1 MGKKGINITDDPHP
15 WDTLM
20 KLLMR
25 NEIQA
30 LASLVLP
37 GIEVGQALDKELKTK
52 SVQGDFFFHS
62 ILEGFPIILHF
73 EFQKKKDVDMRRRMW
88 EYNVNMDIMEN
99 MPVYSVL
106 VYVMKEDDDKE
117 DTLVGS
123 PYVREIPGTGMGHHF
138 TFQVIKLWEIA
149 PEVAKQPGFE
159 VLLPLLPLTKGGKNL
174 ETVDDMINELVARNR
189 ADLLGLGQFCA
200 GLVFKDE
207 ISQQWLKER
216 FDKVLDIIQ
225 ESWVY
230 QETLQKGREEGRQQG
245 LEEGLEKGRQQG
257 LEKGLEEG
265 LEKGLEKGRQ
275 QGALQTMQHMAIQIV
290 ATRFPEVEQFAKAI
304 ITMISDLHQLQMLTI
319 ELSVASSQED
329 ARRLLFSFGSAS

>member
-1 MGKKGINITDDPHP
+1 MGKNITDDPHP
-15 WDTLM
+15 WDTLA

-25 NEIQA
+25 KEVQA

-37 GIEVGQALDKELKTK
+37 GIEVGMALDKELKIK
-52 SVQGDFFFHS
+52 SIQGDFFFYS
-62 ILEGFPIILHF
+62 ILEDLPIILHF
-73 EFQKKKDVDMRRRMW
+73 EFQKKKDANMDRRIW
-88 EYNVNMDIMEN
+88 EYNVAMDITEN

-106 VYVMKEDDDKE
+106 VYMMKEDDDKE

-123 PYVREIPGTGMGHHF
+123 PYVREVPGTGMGHHF
-138 TFQVIKLWEIA
+138 TFQVIKLWEIP

-174 ETVDDMINELVARNR
+174 ETVDDMINELVAKNR
-189 ADLLGLGQFCA
+189 ADLLGLGQICA

-216 FDKVLDIIQ
+216 FSKVLDIIQ

-245 LEEGLEKGRQQG
+245 LEEGLEKGR
-257 LEKGLEEG
+257 EE
-265 LEKGLEKGRQ
+265 GRQ
-275 QGALQTMQHMAIQIV
+275 QGALQAMQHMVVQMV
-290 ATRFPEVEQFAKAI
+290 AMRFSGLEQLAKALI
-304 ITMISDLHQLQMLTI
+304 ATVSDLKRLEVLVI
-319 ELSVASSQED
+319 ELSAATSREEAQQ
-329 ARRLLFSFGSAS
+329 RLLSLVSPD

>member
-1 MGKKGINITDDPHP
+1 
-15 WDTLM
+15 
-20 KLLMR
+20 
-25 NEIQA
+25 
-30 LASLVLP
+30 
-37 GIEVGQALDKELKTK
+37 
-52 SVQGDFFFHS
+52 
-62 ILEGFPIILHF
+62 
-73 EFQKKKDVDMRRRMW
+73 MRRRMW

-149 PEVAKQPGFE
+149 PEVAKRPGFE

-216 FDKVLDIIQ
+216 FDKVLEIIQ

-230 QETLQKGREEGRQQG
+230 QRRRSKKVVKKVLRKVLRKAVNKVWRKVWRKVLRKVWRKVWRKVLRKAVNRVLFRQCNIWRSRS
-245 LEEGLEKGRQQG
+245 L
-257 LEKGLEEG
+257 
-265 LEKGLEKGRQ
+265 
-275 QGALQTMQHMAIQIV
+275 
-290 ATRFPEVEQFAKAI
+290 
-304 ITMISDLHQLQMLTI
+304 LHASLK
-319 ELSVASSQED
+319 LSSL
-329 ARRLLFSFGSAS
+329 RMPLLP